1 MIKMKCQFYIILG
14 DKDFKGKNDNNVY
27 INVTDETN
35 VAKIKNDITYIWQE
49 KKKENPNIEFS
60 DQIIFMIPSP
70 EYDLKCNKLMKEL
83 VRDGRGKIEYIPKK
97 EEIQRPINVEDKKN
111 NTSIDSTN
119 SKDNDKINY
128 STERKEEI
136 LEKNNTESTNNFKYS
151 YKPDTVYHGD
161 IESPKS
167 TKNNNIKM
175 ENKDAITYMGY
186 NPNLINSNVKSL
198 VKRPNKNNAFI
209 SLPVII
215 FILSAMLLV
224 ASTIILF
231 ALD

>member
-27 INVTDETN
+27 INVTDETD

-49 KKKENPNIEFS
+49 KKKENPNIEIS
-60 DQIIFMIPSP
+60 NQIIFMIPSP

-83 VRDGRGKIEYIPKK
+83 VNEGWGKIEYIPKK
-97 EEIQRPINVEDKKN
+97 EEIQKPINIEDKKD
-111 NTSIDSTN
+111 NTFIDSTN